1 MNNKNHDRTYGSEHT
16 LEEIAKI
23 LGMTRERVRQIER
36 TALKKMKH
44 PEVSKKLRAYLE
56 K

>member
-1 MNNKNHDRTYGSEHT
+1 MSIECFYQSEYT
-16 LEEIAKI
+16 LDEIAQI
-23 LGMTRERVRQIER
+23 LGLTRERVRQIER

-44 PEVSKKLRAYLE
+44 PEVSKKLRVYLE